1 MNGRVPSVLPPYEVV
16 ANVSEGRDASILA
29 AFTSVVAG
37 SPGVHLLDDHH
48 DADHD
53 RSVYT
58 YVGEADALILAT
70 RALARLA
77 VATINLASPAKSGAG
92 RGGSGRKRT
101 DQPCHR

>member
-1 MNGRVPSVLPPYEVV
+1 MNGRVLSVLPPYEVV

-37 SPGVHLLDDHH
+37 SPGVHLLDVHH

-58 YVGEADALILAT
+58 YVGEADALILQH
-70 RALARLA
+70 AR
-77 VATINLASPAKSGAG
+77 
-92 RGGSGRKRT
+92 
-101 DQPCHR
+101 